1 MKIISKTYVLILILI
16 AAAVINLT
24 LLYEAE
30 HSGNTQSYTI
40 IKTGD
45 LKVRTE
51 AISGLAVSIANGNA
65 DDEDKINKDIEY
77 VDTTIAGIKTG
88 GMINNQPIQK
98 IPSSITAEYNR
109 LVISWNDYKEKALNV
124 KKTSV
129 FDSEATSAMNYVLQK
144 NGELILLTNSL
155 SNELSNLDR
164 DYNRHKEIANDLE
177 NSAKEIGQL
186 TLLISIGEEE
196 NTQDKLKIEKIKF
209 EAGLRKLLGISTDD
223 LDLKSIVQENE
234 NLIEI
239 PRENSDA
246 LRKLDPL
253 WEALRPKITILEER
267 ALLSPNFNSAKNE
280 MTLQKEALFAD
291 IDNLLNSWNFELS
304 KQGNQEQL
312 IVQILL
318 VVDIAIFFL
327 VLFIIRQSLLPLG
340 LITNALTEIK
350 EGAYGRKIE
359 YEKSDEIGDLVQ
371 TFNVMSNTIQEKEE
385 IAKKTDIA
393 KDEFLAMIT
402 HELKTPLVPI
412 QGYSDILLSEHLG
425 KLTERQKER
434 INIIKSS
441 SETLLA
447 LISDLLDAQKL
458 ELGQLRMKRET
469 NNIKKTITDVIESFI
484 PQAQKNKIKLI
495 SNLKDVNVEYDDERI
510 KQVLSNLI
518 KNSMIAVEPEKGVI
532 EVSTVE
538 LPQIVQISIKDNGIG
553 IPADKQENLFKKFYQ
568 VDTTLTREKSGSG
581 LGLAICKG
589 IIETHGGEIYVKSI
603 PGQETVFTFTLPK
616 KAESGKSPI
625 GITKRKQTF

>member
-1 MKIISKTYVLILILI
+1 MKIISKTYVLVLILI
-16 AAAVINLT
+16 VAAIINLT

-45 LKVRTE
+45 LKVQTE
-51 AISGLAVSIANGNA
+51 AIAGLAVSIANGNA
-65 DDEDKINKDIEY
+65 GDEEEINKDIEY
-77 VDTTIAGIKTG
+77 VDATIAGIKNG
-88 GMINNQPIQK
+88 GTINNKPIQG
-98 IPSSITAEYNR
+98 IPPSITTEYNK
-109 LVISWNDYKEKALNV
+109 LVTSWNDYKEKALNV

-129 FDSEATSAMNYVLQK
+129 FDKEATSAMNYVLQK

-155 SNELSNLDR
+155 SSELSNLDR
-164 DYNRHKEIANDLE
+164 DYNRHKEIAKDLE

-196 NTQDKLKIEKIKF
+196 NTQEKLKTEKLKF
-209 EAGLRKLLGISTDD
+209 EVGLRKMLGVSTND
-223 LDLKSIVQENE
+223 LNLKNIEQENE
-234 NLIEI
+234 DLIEI
-239 PRENSDA
+239 PRENSNA

-253 WEALRPKITILEER
+253 WESLRPKVAILEER

-280 MTLQKEALFAD
+280 MTLQKETLFAD
-291 IDNLLNSWNFELS
+291 IDDLLNSWNFELS

-318 VVDIAIFFL
+318 IVDIAIFFL

-359 YEKSDEIGDLVQ
+359 YEKSDEIGNLVQ

-385 IAKKTDIA
+385 LAKKTDIA

-425 KLTERQKER
+425 KLTDKQKER

-458 ELGQLRMKRET
+458 ELGQLRMKKEV
-469 NNIKKTITDVIESFI
+469 NNIKKTIADVIESFT
-484 PQAQKNKIKLI
+484 PQAQKSKIKFI
-495 SNLKDVNVEYDDERI
+495 SNLKDVYVEYDDERI

-532 EVSTVE
+532 EITIVDYPQTVQVSV
-538 LPQIVQISIKDNGIG
+538 KDNGIG
-553 IPADKQENLFKKFYQ
+553 IPPDKQENLFKKFYQ

-589 IIETHGGEIYVKSI
+589 IIDTHGGEIFCKSI
-603 PGQETVFTFTLPK
+603 PRQETVFTFTLPK
-616 KAESGKSPI
+616 KSELGKSPI
-625 GITKRKQTF
+625 GIT